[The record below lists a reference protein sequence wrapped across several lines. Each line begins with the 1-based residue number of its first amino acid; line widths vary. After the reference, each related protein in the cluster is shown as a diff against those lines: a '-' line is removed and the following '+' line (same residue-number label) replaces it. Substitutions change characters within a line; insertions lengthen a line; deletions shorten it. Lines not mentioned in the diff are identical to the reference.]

1 MTYVCVILQKQS
13 MTYTKAT
20 QFSPE
25 QQEVARIA
33 KVLSH
38 PARIAILQHLAE
50 TKSCISGDISNA
62 LPLSRTTVSQHL
74 QELKNAGL
82 IKGEI
87 DGLTVCYCINQ
98 EQYDKARQLLE
109 AMLANIKST
118 CCDDSCSC

>member
-1 MTYVCVILQKQS
+1 

-20 QFSPE
+20 AFSME
-25 QQEVARIA
+25 QQEVARLA

-50 TKSCISGDISNA
+50 TKTCISGDISNA

-74 QELKNAGL
+74 QELKSAGL

-87 DGLTVCYCINQ
+87 DGLTVCYCIDQ
-98 EQYDKARQLLE
+98 ERFDAARQLLE
-109 AMLANIKST
+109 SMLSNIKST
-118 CCDDSCSC
+118 CCSDGCCC

>member
-1 MTYVCVILQKQS
+1 MFTTYFIEH

-20 QFSPE
+20 AFSFE

-38 PARIAILQHLAE
+38 PARIAILQHLAQAK
-50 TKSCISGDISNA
+50 TCISGDISSA

-74 QELKNAGL
+74 TELKNAGL

-87 DGLTVCYCINQ
+87 DGLTVCYCIDQ

-109 AMLANIKST
+109 GMLAAIKSSCCTDT
-118 CCDDSCSC
+118 CC

>member
-1 MTYVCVILQKQS
+1 

-25 QQEVARIA
+25 QQEVARLA

-50 TKSCISGDISNA
+50 AKTCISGDISNA

-74 QELKNAGL
+74 QELKNVGL
-82 IKGEI
+82 IKGVI
-87 DGLTVCYCINQ
+87 DGLTVCYCIDQ
-98 EQYDKARQLLE
+98 EQFDRARQLLDS
-109 AMLANIKST
+109 MLTSIKST
-118 CCDDSCSC
+118 CCNDSCSC

>member
-1 MTYVCVILQKQS
+1 
-13 MTYTKAT
+13 MTYTKSTAFT
-20 QFSPE
+20 QE
-25 QQEVARIA
+25 QQEVARVA

-87 DGLTVCYCINQ
+87 AGLTVCYCIDQ
-98 EQYDKARQLLE
+98 EQYDKAVHLLQH
-109 AMLANIKST
+109 MLTTIKSA
-118 CCDDSCSC
+118 CCEDDCSC

>member
-1 MTYVCVILQKQS
+1 
-13 MTYTKAT
+13 MTYTKAI
-20 QFSPE
+20 QFGQE

-74 QELKNAGL
+74 QELKSAGL

-87 DGLTVCYCINQ
+87 DGLTVCYCIDQ
-98 EQYDKARQLLE
+98 EQYDRARLLLE
-109 AMLANIKST
+109 TMLAAIKST

>member
-1 MTYVCVILQKQS
+1 
-13 MTYTKAT
+13 MTYTKALAFT
-20 QFSPE
+20 PA
-25 QQEVARIA
+25 QQEVARFA

-38 PARIAILQHLAE
+38 PARVAILQHLAE
-50 TKSCISGDISNA
+50 TKTCISGDISNA

-87 DGLTVCYCINQ
+87 NGLTVCYCIDQ

-109 AMLANIKST
+109 SMLHNIKST
-118 CCDDSCSC
+118 CCSDSCNC